1 MRPKNF
7 KLSIVTPFYN
17 EQDGGM
23 IDVYFTEMK
32 VALAKITENWEII
45 AVDDGSTDDSFA
57 LLKAYQQKDKRIKII
72 KLARNFGKEIA
83 LTAGLNHTTGDAVV
97 PMDADLQDPPH
108 LLEEMI
114 KHWQDGYDMVIPL
127 RDTRDDPL
135 LKTITANLF
144 YWLFAKIVSKNFII
158 KRSSDFRLLDKK
170 VVQSLATLN
179 EQHRFMK
186 ALLNWPG
193 FNKKIIHYC
202 RDKREHGT
210 TKYNYRKMFA
220 YALDGIF
227 SFSITPIRS
236 VFVAGLLISL
246 LSFSYGSFLI
256 YNQLFLD
263 IALPGY
269 TSIMV
274 VILFLGGVQMI
285 ALGVIG
291 EYIGRIYQQVKQRPL
306 YVIDEYLDEE

>member
-1 MRPKNF
+1 MRSKNF

-23 IDVYFTEMK
+23 IDIYFTEMK

-45 AVDDGSTDDSFA
+45 AVDDGSTDDSYA
-57 LLKAYQQKDKRIKII
+57 LLKTYHQQDKRIKII

-83 LTAGLNHTTGDAVV
+83 LTAGLHHCKGDATV
-97 PMDADLQDPPH
+97 PMDADLQHPPY

-127 RDTRDDPL
+127 RNTRDESW
-135 LKTITANLF
+135 LKRKTSDLF
-144 YWLFAKIVSKNFII
+144 YWLFAKIVSKEFVI
-158 KRSSDFRLLDKK
+158 KNGSDFRLLDKK
-170 VVQSLATLN
+170 ALQAISALN

-186 ALLNWPG
+186 ALLNWSG
-193 FNKKIIHYC
+193 FSKKFIHYKC
-202 RDKREHGT
+202 DKRQYGE
-210 TKYNYRKMFA
+210 TKYNYRKMLA

-227 SFSITPIRS
+227 SFSIAPIRL
-236 VFVAGLLISL
+236 VFIIGFIISL
-246 LSFSYGSFLI
+246 FSFGYGAFLT
-256 YNQLFLD
+256 YEHFFLD
-263 IALPGY
+263 LAVPGY

-274 VILFLGGVQMI
+274 GILFLGGMQMI
-285 ALGVIG
+285 ALGIIG

-306 YVIDEYLDEE
+306 YVIDEWLNE